1 MLKIIAIGAAVLV
14 GGVLIAAAFR
24 PDSFRFQRSISIQ
37 ASPDRIFPLINDL
50 RRFNTWNPFDKKD
63 PDLKG
68 SYSGAASGAGAAY
81 AFEGNREVG
90 RGRIEIIDS
99 LPVSEVRM
107 KLDIVEP
114 MEGHNVVEFT
124 LKPDGDGTRV
134 TWAIQGPMPYISKI
148 FSLFCNMDAMIGR
161 EFETGLAG
169 LKVIAESPA
178 VKQAALTVQ
187 PVASQH

>member
-14 GGVLIAAAFR
+14 GGVLIAAALQ
-24 PDSFRFQRSISIQ
+24 PDSFRVQRSASIQ
-37 ASPDRIFPLINDL
+37 ASPERIFPLINDL

-63 PDLKG
+63 PNLKG

-107 KLDIVEP
+107 KLDILEP

-124 LKPDGDGTRV
+124 LKPDGDNTRV
-134 TWAIQGPMPYISKI
+134 IWAIQGRMPYISKI
-148 FSLFCNMDAMIGR
+148 FSLFCNMDTMVGK
-161 EFETGLAG
+161 EFENGLAG
-169 LKVIAESPA
+169 LKAIAESPA
-178 VKQAALTVQ
+178 VKQAALSVQ
-187 PVASQH
+187 P